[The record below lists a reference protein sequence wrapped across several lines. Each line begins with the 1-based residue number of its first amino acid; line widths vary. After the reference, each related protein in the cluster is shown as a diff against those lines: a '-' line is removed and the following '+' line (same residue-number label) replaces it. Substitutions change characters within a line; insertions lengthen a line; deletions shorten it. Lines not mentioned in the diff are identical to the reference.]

1 MGGPMKSL
9 QDAMGQVLTVPTPDA
24 LVLLQGALL
33 ASEQEGEA
41 VQRALEIAGRFHSYL
56 SELQSKITA
65 RQYSELASLL
75 DIGAVG
81 AVALENMLA
90 AGEGDWWQRLLLGGV
105 AEALMI
111 GASRQY
117 IKAWEAETGPVHAG
131 AAWYLAEALWS
142 ASKEMQPDLPAQE
155 RMQAVQALLDPAY
168 DAQVPGPEKAIL
180 LGRVYQTLLVAYLA
194 GFLRER

>member
-1 MGGPMKSL
+1 MNSL
-9 QDAMGQVLTVPTPDA
+9 RDAMGGILTAPTPEA

-33 ASEQEGEA
+33 ASDQQREP
-41 VQRALEIAGRFHSYL
+41 VMRALEIAGRFHSYL

-81 AVALENMLA
+81 AVALENILTG
-90 AGEGDWWQRLLLGGV
+90 GEGDWWQRLILGGA

-117 IKAWEAETGPVHAG
+117 IKAWEAETEPVHTG
-131 AAWYLAEALWS
+131 AAWYLTEALWR
-142 ASKEMQPDLPAQE
+142 ASVEKLPDLAAEE
-155 RMQAVQALLDPAY
+155 RLRAVQALLAPAY
-168 DAQVPGPEKAIL
+168 DAQVPAPEKAIL
-180 LGRVYQTLLVAYLA
+180 LGRVYQMLLVAHLA
-194 GFLRER
+194 ELLREQ